1 MPLIHKRRTV
11 AAISAA
17 NAPINNRPA
26 LTYREHRT
34 IELIRFSYQ
43 DLVCKVIAHWQYSS
57 AERGT
62 KNLRAQSQ
70 IHDVERDQEAITPL
84 VRSDPRSLHPRTHCA
99 VRARL
104 NCKLA
109 KGSAFSS
116 GMQADMICIHFDR
129 PDTPGLRMLLEIKRT
144 APGHSD
150 HHVHRAA
157 LRRAGRMGDAFVCLG
172 IHGAAPFSRRKN
184 RYLTAVIQF
193 HELRRNV
200 RDQRKTMQIDH
211 SPTLPGSIR
220 MTPEHQKHQALS
232 NVLLYI
238 DQHFRDN
245 IDQRDVA
252 KRCGMTTFR
261 FSRLFKE
268 AYGLG
273 FMDYILNKRMSF
285 AKELLGNSQM
295 PITSIGY
302 EAGFKDPSYFA
313 RAFKHSANCT
323 PSEYRLAHQLRAS
336 VVAEL
341 NETTAE
347 VLDSLIH
354 SLGG

>member
-1 MPLIHKRRTV
+1 MTSNV
-11 AAISAA
+11 
-17 NAPINNRPA
+17 
-26 LTYREHRT
+26 
-34 IELIRFSYQ
+34 IR
-43 DLVCKVIAHWQYSS
+43 K
-57 AERGT
+57 
-62 KNLRAQSQ
+62 
-70 IHDVERDQEAITPL
+70 P
-84 VRSDPRSLHPRTHCA
+84 SLLWFDRTHDRSTPELMAQFEQACD
-99 VRARL
+99 
-104 NCKLA
+104 CKLA

-144 APGHSD
+144 APAIPITMFTVQHSEELA
-150 HHVHRAA
+150 VWAMRSCVWEYMVLPLSAA
-157 LRRAGRMGDAFVCLG
+157 E
-172 IHGAAPFSRRKN
+172 KK
-184 RYLTAVIQF
+184 RYLTAVVQL

-273 FMDYILNKRMSF
+273 FMDYILNKRMNF

-341 NETTAE
+341 DETTAE
-347 VLDSLIH
+347 VLDNLIH

>member
-1 MPLIHKRRTV
+1 MTSNV
-11 AAISAA
+11 
-17 NAPINNRPA
+17 
-26 LTYREHRT
+26 
-34 IELIRFSYQ
+34 IR
-43 DLVCKVIAHWQYSS
+43 K
-57 AERGT
+57 
-62 KNLRAQSQ
+62 
-70 IHDVERDQEAITPL
+70 P
-84 VRSDPRSLHPRTHCA
+84 SLLWFDRTHDRSTPELMAQFEHACD
-99 VRARL
+99 
-104 NCKLA
+104 CKLA
-109 KGSAFSS
+109 KGSTFSS

-144 APGHSD
+144 APAIPITMFTVQHSEELA
-150 HHVHRAA
+150 VWAMRSCVWEYMVLPLSAA
-157 LRRAGRMGDAFVCLG
+157 E
-172 IHGAAPFSRRKN
+172 KN
-184 RYLTAVIQF
+184 RYLTAVIQL

-313 RAFKHSANCT
+313 RAFKHFANCT
-323 PSEYRLAHQLRAS
+323 PSEYRLAHQQLRAS

-341 NETTAE
+341 DETTAE
-347 VLDSLIH
+347 VLDNLIH

>member
-1 MPLIHKRRTV
+1 MTSNV
-11 AAISAA
+11 
-17 NAPINNRPA
+17 
-26 LTYREHRT
+26 
-34 IELIRFSYQ
+34 IR
-43 DLVCKVIAHWQYSS
+43 K
-57 AERGT
+57 
-62 KNLRAQSQ
+62 
-70 IHDVERDQEAITPL
+70 P
-84 VRSDPRSLHPRTHCA
+84 SLLWFDRTHDRSTPELMAQFEHACD
-99 VRARL
+99 
-104 NCKLA
+104 CKLA
-109 KGSAFSS
+109 KGSTFSS

-144 APGHSD
+144 APAIPITMFTVQHSEELA
-150 HHVHRAA
+150 VWAMRSCVWEYMVLPLSAA
-157 LRRAGRMGDAFVCLG
+157 E
-172 IHGAAPFSRRKN
+172 KN
-184 RYLTAVIQF
+184 RYLTAVVQLY
-193 HELRRNV
+193 ELRRNV
-200 RDQRKTMQIDH
+200 RDQRKTLQIDH

-273 FMDYILNKRMSF
+273 FMDYILNKRMNF

-313 RAFKHSANCT
+313 RAFKHFANCT
-323 PSEYRLAHQLRAS
+323 PSEYRLAHQQLRAS

-341 NETTAE
+341 DETTAE
-347 VLDSLIH
+347 VLDNLIH